1 MRDFCA
7 DALVSRAVVALQAT
21 GDLICSTRMRNKYW
35 DLRELNNVNSKL
47 FLQWNEYKRLTCDV
61 FHCIFVSVLRLT
73 FFFFGF
79 IANHCYT
86 LQKTK
91 SRQPGHSIWQGP
103 GPVATRMLF
112 SPNFES
118 ATNFFQLQPKKET
131 SSSSLGDRLEKS
143 YIISPSIQATLRL
156 PTICI
161 FAYWKLTCF
170 LTICLSATLS

>member
-1 MRDFCA
+1 ML

-21 GDLICSTRMRNKYW
+21 GDFICSTRMTNKYW
-35 DLRELNNVNSKL
+35 DLRGLNNVNSKL

-61 FHCIFVSVLRLT
+61 FHCIFVSVIRLT
-73 FFFFGF
+73 FFFGF

-112 SPNFES
+112 SPNFDS
-118 ATNFFQLQPKKET
+118 ATNVFSFSPRRKPP
-131 SSSSLGDRLEKS
+131 SSSLGDQLEKTF
-143 YIISPSIQATLRL
+143 IISPSNQATLRL

-161 FAYWKLTCF
+161 FANWKLTCF